1 MDPNLDLL
9 VHELP
14 KHFRPTA
21 AHGLELRLRLAIPGE
36 HLDLTI
42 EDSSLAIPA
51 FGEEDPDVTF
61 IFDTSATARQ
71 IMLGQENAI
80 EAFMHGRF
88 KADGYLMLAFRLME
102 IFESASLPPTP
113 ND

>member
-1 MDPNLDLL
+1 MDPNFDRLI
-9 VHELP
+9 HELP

-21 AHGLELRLRLAIPGE
+21 AHGLELRLRLATPDE
-36 HLDLTI
+36 YLDLTI
-42 EDSSLAIPA
+42 EDSSLTVPSS
-51 FGEEDPDVTF
+51 GKQDPDVTF
-61 IFDTSATARQ
+61 IFEDSKTARN

-88 KADGYLMLAFRLME
+88 KADGYLMLAFRMME